1 MLSSAPLE
9 EIMASV
15 VSLPPEDRR
24 RALSL
29 VFELASIMARSAIG
43 VDHDLRLYERVVS
56 SFVPAHMKSGLE
68 GLFTIRFITIYLDE
82 LGIEVLRCDKEV
94 KRIVKST
101 LRSFCRRFEEV
112 QKVREKV
119 NLMKELF
126 VSLRDVGFL
135 RASEEGLR
143 SLTRVACEEF
153 LHGLMLDGTSL
164 HKLVDVVSW
173 EERFLSI
180 YMLEVVHRAL
190 PETLFPRSPE
200 IAWSNGLSDDEIER
214 ILRESRRI
222 LEEYESVK
230 KRLTEAFKEL
240 YARMFFKSI
249 FYPSVVLPLV
259 EAPTWELLVKLGLME
274 RDDVEDRMIDYFA
287 GEDEISQRQFGMA
300 KRVSELIKELDVEE
314 IVSAV
319 RNCLNIPLEDLKR
332 VLTGGEV
339 GKEVIRL
346 SDLLFE
352 RLENVL
358 KGLRVDVEVHAIS
371 MKSLLTSLGIFR
383 MRDLTEVF
391 SEILS
396 EEPEMMRC
404 VALYSARPRKLGI
417 ILSSSKCT
425 VLYDP
430 WTMEESDEIY
440 GGVVVKRT
448 GRKLTTTEDLV
459 GSTPL
464 VFKGYLMLRHYLTIT
479 GGIEHLIAKVQRIL
493 GVDEKTWKDYVNGLE
508 RFSFVEM
515 IDRDSVLNI
524 SPFHAIDAILGVI
537 YTFAKL
543 GERATRLGGF
553 HGIYIT

>member
-515 IDRDSVLNI
+515 IDRDNVLNI
-524 SPFHAIDAILGVI
+524 SPSHAIDAILGVI

>member
-259 EAPTWELLVKLGLME
+259 EVPTWELLVKLGLME

-314 IVSAV
+314 MVSAV

-448 GRKLTTTEDLV
+448 GRKLTTTEDLI

-479 GGIEHLIAKVQRIL
+479 RGIEHLIAKVQRIL

-524 SPFHAIDAILGVI
+524 SPSHAIDAILGVI